1 MRCTQSRRNSSVK
14 ARHLLLLAMLAPG
27 LSLAATRLPHD
38 LTELSLEELLDID
51 VQVTARK
58 GETLRESS
66 AAVYIINRDAI
77 RRSGATSIPEIL
89 RLAPG
94 VEVTRFGNGKWG
106 VGIRGFNGGTFTNRL
121 LILVDGRSVFSPA
134 KIGMFWDTLDTL
146 IEDIE
151 RIEVV
156 RGPGTALWGANA
168 FNGVINIV
176 SRHSQDTQ
184 GGLVSVG
191 GGDEEKWFA
200 SARIGGAIGG
210 GTARGYIK
218 AFERDDAARFD
229 GGDNHDGWTSMR
241 GGMRFDIG
249 ELETGSFSLMLDAY
263 QGSEGEELILPD
275 LNSPTLESLSPSS
288 LDYSGQSLQTK
299 WQKQASKQSLYELTF
314 SADHSER
321 KDTLFDLSVNS
332 YELNFQHNFQR
343 SQRQQLI
350 WGAGARYTEDKL
362 PTQYIQFTPERRE
375 YSVVSAFAQYEYRL
389 PSQNLRFIAGSKIE
403 HNDFSDVEM
412 QPNAR
417 IVWTPTPHNSIWLAV
432 SEANRTP
439 SRTEH
444 DSTITLRYV
453 EVDEGVILLAQ
464 IRGSHDFNAEKLRSH
479 ELGWRWQRNSAIS
492 VDTALFYNEYTGLRT
507 VEPTQPIPISET
519 APQLL
524 LPLIASNTAN
534 AKSWGGELVITAA
547 LHKWWQLEFHYSHIQ
562 ILVDPRGS
570 GDPDVENAEG
580 ESPQHRATLQSSWTL
595 PGKTELSATLRYV
608 DDVDKL
614 DIDDYRE
621 LDLTLSK
628 QISPQLTLSL
638 VGRNLLDKAH
648 QEYVDTVVGT
658 PRSEV
663 ERSAYLKLMWKF

>member
-1 MRCTQSRRNSSVK
+1 MRCTPSRRNSSIK
-14 ARHLLLLAMLAPG
+14 APHLLLLAMLAPG
-27 LSLAATRLPHD
+27 LSLAATQLPHD

-51 VQVTARK
+51 IQVTARK

-66 AAVYIINRDAI
+66 AAVYIINRDTI
-77 RRSGATSIPEIL
+77 RRSGATTIPEIL

-94 VEVTRFGNGKWG
+94 VEVTRFGSGKWG

-134 KIGMFWDTLDTL
+134 KIGMYWDTLDTL

-176 SRHSQDTQ
+176 SRHSQETQ
-184 GGLVSVG
+184 NSLVSVG

-210 GTARGYIK
+210 GTARAYIK

-241 GGMRFDIG
+241 GGLRYDRG
-249 ELETGSFSLMLDAY
+249 ELETGTLSLILDAY
-263 QGSEGEELILPD
+263 RGSEGEELLLPD
-275 LNSPTLESLSPSS
+275 LSSPTLENLFASS
-288 LDYSGQSLQTK
+288 LEYSGQSIQAK
-299 WQKQASKQSLYELTF
+299 WQQQASTQSLYEVTF

-332 YELNFQHNFQR
+332 YELNFQHNFQH
-343 SQRQQLI
+343 SPRQQLI
-350 WGAGARYTEDKL
+350 WGSGARYTKDHL
-362 PTQYIQFTPERRE
+362 PTQYIQFSPERRE
-375 YSVVSAFAQYEYRL
+375 YGVVSAFAQYEYRL
-389 PSQNLRFIAGSKIE
+389 PSKNLRLIAGSKIE
-403 HNDFSDVEM
+403 HNDFSGLEM

-417 IVWTPTPHNSIWLAV
+417 IAWTPNPRHNIWLAV

-444 DSTITLRYV
+444 DSIIDFRYV
-453 EVDEGVILLAQ
+453 EVDQGVILLGQ
-464 IRGSHDFNAEKLRSH
+464 IQGSHGFEAEKLRSH
-479 ELGWRWQRNSAIS
+479 ELGWRWQKNSAIS
-492 VDTALFYNEYTGLRT
+492 VDVALFYNEYTGLRT

-519 APQLL
+519 PPQLL
-524 LPLIASNTAN
+524 LPLVASNTAN
-534 AKSWGGELVITAA
+534 AKSWGGELVFTAA
-547 LHKWWQLEFHYSHIQ
+547 LHKMWQLEFHYSHIQ
-562 ILVDPRGS
+562 IFVDPRGS
-570 GDPDVENAEG
+570 GDPDAANAEG

-595 PGKTELSATLRYV
+595 PGNTELSATLRYV
-608 DDVDKL
+608 DDVDGL

-621 LDLTLSK
+621 LDLMLSK
-628 QISPQLTLSL
+628 QVSPQLTLSIA
-638 VGRNLLDKAH
+638 GQNLLDKAH
-648 QEYVDTVVGT
+648 QEYVDKLIGT

-663 ERSAYLKLMWKF
+663 ERSAHIKLTWEF